1 MATQLQGR
9 RFSWNIAILPVILL
23 LIVISLLNLRN
34 ADFYTGDLYHQK
46 QIVWYLLFGI
56 VGIIVAILDVKIFER
71 MAWPIYIITVILL
84 FLVLIFGKE
93 VNYSKRWIMF
103 LGFQA
108 QPSEFMKISMIV
120 LLASILKQMH
130 KPEFHTLRSLW
141 KVALVVAPPAGL
153 ILAEPDLGTALLLMF
168 TAATMVIYEGV
179 RLKSVALLIGVVLL
193 VVPLAWQFDL
203 IHDYQKNRVRLWMDP
218 ESFKWDAESKRQIAK
233 TLQPEQALWSIG
245 AGGFL
250 GKGSME
256 GSKNRLKYLPE
267 MQTDFILATYAEE
280 HGFVG
285 CGLLVLL
292 YSALFLWGA
301 FVARHAT
308 DRFGVL
314 VAVGVTSYL
323 FWQTFINIGM
333 VTSMLPVVGITLPF
347 MSYGGSSLLSLMVG
361 LGLLANVALHRGR
374 T

>member
-1 MATQLQGR
+1 MLSAT
-9 RFSWNIAILPVILL
+9 
-23 LIVISLLNLRN
+23 
-34 ADFYTGDLYHQK
+34 
-46 QIVWYLLFGI
+46 
-56 VGIIVAILDVKIFER
+56 
-71 MAWPIYIITVILL
+71 
-84 FLVLIFGKE
+84 
-93 VNYSKRWIMF
+93 
-103 LGFQA
+103 
-108 QPSEFMKISMIV
+108 
-120 LLASILKQMH
+120 ILKQIH
-130 KPEFHTLRSLW
+130 KPEFHNIRSLW
-141 KVALVVAPPAGL
+141 KIGLVVAPAAVL
-153 ILAEPDLGTALLLMF
+153 ILAEPDLGTTLLLLF
-168 TAATMVIYEGV
+168 AIATMVVYEGV
-179 RLKSVALLIGVVLL
+179 KMKSVALLLGAILL

-203 IHDYQKNRVRLWMDP
+203 IHEYQKNRVRLWMDP
-218 ESFKWDAESKRQIAK
+218 EQFKWDAESKRQIAK

-250 GKGSME
+250 GKGALQ

-285 CGLLVLL
+285 CSLLVLL

-323 FWQTFINIGM
+323 FWQAFINIGM

-347 MSYGGSSLLSLMVG
+347 MSYGGSSLLSLMAG
-361 LGLLANVALHRGR
+361 LGLLANIALHRGR
-374 T
+374 L

>member
-9 RFSWNIAILPVILL
+9 RFSWNLAIIPVILAL
-23 LIVISLLNLRN
+23 VVISLINLRN

-56 VGIIVAILDVKIFER
+56 VGIVVAILDIKIFER
-71 MAWPIYIITVILL
+71 LAWPTYIVTVILL
-84 FLVLIFGKE
+84 FLVLIWGKE
-93 VNYSKRWIMF
+93 VNYSKRWIEF
-103 LGFQA
+103 LGFAA
-108 QPSEFMKISMIV
+108 QPSEFMKISLIV
-120 LLASILKQMH
+120 LMASLLKQMH
-130 KPEFHTLRSLW
+130 KPEFHNLRSLW
-141 KVALVVAPPAGL
+141 KVLLVVAPPAGL
-153 ILAEPDLGTALLLMF
+153 ILAEPDLGTTLLILF

-179 RLKSVALLIGVVLL
+179 RLKSVALLLGVVLL

-285 CGLLVLL
+285 CSLLVLL

-361 LGLLANVALHRGR
+361 LGLLVNIALHRGR